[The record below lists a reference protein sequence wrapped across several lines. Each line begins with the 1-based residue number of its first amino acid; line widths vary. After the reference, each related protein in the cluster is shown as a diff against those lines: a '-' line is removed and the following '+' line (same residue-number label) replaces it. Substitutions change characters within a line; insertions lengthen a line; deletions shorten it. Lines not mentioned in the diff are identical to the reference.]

1 MTDLFWLSD
10 EQWAVLE
17 PFMPKNQP
25 GARRVDDRRIISGII
40 HMLKSGGRWRDCPAA
55 YGPHTT
61 VYNRYNRWSHRG
73 FWRAMLATLAE
84 AGWVAESAA
93 LGSTY
98 VKVHRSAHGVKG
110 GRAQAIGP
118 SRGGQTTKVHVLADV
133 LGRPAVVHLTAG
145 NVSDVKTAPEV
156 LAAAPGRLKRLIAD
170 KGYDADPLRRDLKA
184 AGITPIIPGRVSRKR
199 SIPHDRRRYR
209 DRWRIEAVFCRLKD
223 FRRISIRY
231 DKLAANF
238 ASAVALVA
246 VIAFWC

>member
-40 HMLKSGGRWRDCPAA
+40 HMLKGWTLARLSRRLWPPHDGLQPLRQVVPPRLLARHVAA
-55 YGPHTT
+55 
-61 VYNRYNRWSHRG
+61 
-73 FWRAMLATLAE
+73 LAE
-84 AGWVAESAA
+84 AGWMAESTA

-98 VKVHRSAHGVKG
+98 VKVHRSAHGGKG
-110 GRAQAIGP
+110 GRAQAIGA
-118 SRGGQTTKVHVLADV
+118 SRGDQTTKVHVLAGV

-145 NVSDVKTAPEV
+145 NVSDVKTVPEV

-184 AGITPIIPGRVSRKR
+184 ADNSGP
-199 SIPHDRRRYR
+199 
-209 DRWRIEAVFCRLKD
+209 C
-223 FRRISIRY
+223 
-231 DKLAANF
+231 
-238 ASAVALVA
+238 
-246 VIAFWC
+246 